1 MVQTQTN
8 PTRTTRNSQCA
19 GLAAQPRSSLTPA
32 RRTTTTF
39 GTSARVV
46 IAFCPIGSG
55 AESISS
61 APKQCETRKT
71 SENIEILDEDCTIT
85 PLDYVDENQ
94 DDLEQPPNPDPED
107 GDGGDGG
114 DPPDD
119 PGNDEPDNDE
129 PPNEGERFLQVMSD
143 LAAGI
148 HTMCQP
154 QPATRPEKVKVREPD
169 TFDGADPQ
177 KLRDFLISCNLH
189 FHDRPHVFS
198 SDEKKIL
205 FILSYLK
212 GAAIN
217 WFEPGLMDP
226 TNSTHWMWDFPIFIN
241 ELEANFGP
249 HNPVGDAEKALNE
262 LSMKENSRIV
272 KYNVEFWKLASK
284 LDWNESALCA
294 RYFHGL
300 LLRLCTEVLRGGK
313 PTTLAA
319 LHLKA
324 QDTDEIYW
332 MMKEEA
338 NHESKAPVK
347 KDHKSSN
354 SNHNSKPANNDA
366 SSSANPSKPNSS
378 SNKSNMKNSKEK
390 PKDYTKVGKNGKLTN
405 EEHKCRM
412 REGLCLYCGE
422 KGHVAHDCP
431 KCKAVKGRAANVAS
445 NESKSDSADSKK

>member
-39 GTSARVV
+39 GTSARV
-46 IAFCPIGSG
+46 ITAFRPIGSG

-61 APKQCETRKT
+61 APKQHETHKP
-71 SENIEILDEDCTIT
+71 SENTEILDEDHTVT
-85 PLDYVDENQ
+85 PLEYADENQ

-107 GDGGDGG
+107 GDRGDGG

-119 PGNDEPDNDE
+119 PGNDEPDDDE
-129 PPNEGERFLQVMSD
+129 PPNGGERFLQVMSD

-148 HTMCQP
+148 RTMCQP
-154 QPATRPEKVKVREPD
+154 QPAARPEKVKVHEPD
-169 TFDGADPQ
+169 TFDGADPR
-177 KLRDFLISCNLH
+177 KLRDFLVSCNLH
-189 FHDRPHVFS
+189 FCDRPHVFS
-198 SDEKKIL
+198 SDEKIL

-212 GAAIN
+212 RAAIN

-226 TNSTHWMWDFPIFIN
+226 TNSAHWMWDFPVFIN

-249 HNPVGDAEKALNE
+249 HDLVGDAEKALNE
-262 LSMKENSRIV
+262 LLMKENSHIV

-284 LDWNESALCA
+284 RDWNESALCA
-294 RYFHGL
+294 RYFRGL
-300 LLRLCTEVLRGGK
+300 LLHLCTEVLHGGK

-319 LHLKA
+319 LRLKA
-324 QDTDEIYW
+324 QDTDKIYW

-338 NHESKAPVK
+338 NHESKAPMK

-354 SNHNSKPANNDA
+354 SNHNLKPINSDT
-366 SSSANPSKPNSS
+366 SSLANPLKPDSS
-378 SNKSNMKNSKEK
+378 SNKSNTKNSKEK

-405 EEHKCRM
+405 EERERRM

-431 KCKAVKGRAANVAS
+431 KSKAVKGRAANVAS